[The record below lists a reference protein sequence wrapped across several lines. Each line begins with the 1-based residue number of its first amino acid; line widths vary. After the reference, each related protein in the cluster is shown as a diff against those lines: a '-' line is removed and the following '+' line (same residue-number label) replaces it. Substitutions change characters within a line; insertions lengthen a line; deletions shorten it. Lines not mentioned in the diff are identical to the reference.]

1 MLPNLLIIGAMNCG
15 TTSLHYY
22 LNLHPEISMTKE
34 KELDFFIKE
43 INYKLGVDW
52 YESHFNNMN
61 TKIRGE
67 SSPSYT
73 KYPKFKGVPQRI
85 YRLIPNAKLIYVV
98 RHPIQRIISHYN
110 HNFSKGREYRSLDD
124 ALSKLQNNSY
134 ILYSKYYTQLKIYFR
149 YFEKDKILI
158 LDSEDLYINRLDTL
172 KKIFRFLEVNE
183 TYNHEEFNMILHRSR
198 DKKID
203 NKLSEYTSKVPVLEK
218 TKKIFPESLYRLIF
232 QKNII
237 IKDLNNRIKMKILNY
252 LEKDIDCL
260 RKISGLELKNWDL

>member
-1 MLPNLLIIGAMNCG
+1 MNCG
-15 TTSLHYY
+15 TTSLHHY
-22 LNLHPEISMTKE
+22 LNLHPEISMTNE

-43 INYKLGVDW
+43 INYKLGVEW
-52 YESHFNNMN
+52 YKSHFVNMN
-61 TKIRGE
+61 TNIRGE

-85 YRLIPNAKLIYVV
+85 YRLLPDIKLIYIV
-98 RHPIQRIISHYN
+98 RNPIERIITHYN
-110 HNFSKGREYRSLDD
+110 HNLSKGREYRSLDE
-124 ALSKLQNNSY
+124 ALSEFQNNSY

-158 LDSEDLYINRLDTL
+158 LDSEDLYKNRLDTL
-172 KKIFRFLEVNE
+172 KKIFQFLEVDE
-183 TYNHEEFNMILHRSR
+183 TYKHTEFNKILHQSR

-203 NKLSEYTSKVPVLEK
+203 NKFSEYFSKVPVIEN
-218 TKKIFPESLYRLIF
+218 TKKILPDSLYRLIF

-252 LEKDIDCL
+252 LERDIDCL
-260 RKISGLELKNWDL
+260 RKISGLELSNWDL